1 MDDRQLFALLFCV
14 GLPFALAAIG
24 LGLFTLKELYFRA
37 KFLDA
42 LDQGELM
49 KIVKNSNAFGISSF
63 DLAEYYHVN
72 RTWLVMQARIAGFK
86 VTGYDNICVWYD
98 SSKE

>member
-1 MDDRQLFALLFCV
+1 MDDRQLFALLFCM
-14 GLPFALAAIG
+14 GIPFVLAVIG
-24 LGLFTLKELYFRA
+24 LGLVTLKEQYFRA

-42 LDQGELM
+42 LDRGELM
-49 KIVKNSNAFGISSF
+49 KIVKNSSNLMGVSSF

-72 RTWLVMQARIAGFK
+72 RMWLLMQARIAGFK
-86 VTGYDNICVWYD
+86 VTHYDNVWYD